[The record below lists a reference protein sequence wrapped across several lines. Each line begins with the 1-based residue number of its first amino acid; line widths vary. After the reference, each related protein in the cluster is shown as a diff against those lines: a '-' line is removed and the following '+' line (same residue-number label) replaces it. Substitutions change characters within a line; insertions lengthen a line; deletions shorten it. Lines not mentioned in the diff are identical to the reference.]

1 MAGTV
6 QHARLESQSARARLK
21 RGRQPHWQA
30 LVEGRVHLGWQC
42 WKGEPVGRWLLRRY
56 IGNGKYRVQTL
67 GRADDA
73 ARADGAD
80 LLSFEQAKAKAHA
93 MVASPNGNGN
103 GPIVRLAVRQAMNR
117 YIDYKHQKGQPVGDL
132 ISRSNVHIL
141 PTLGDLVVSELTAEQ
156 LRRWLHNLAHSPAQR
171 RPKGN
176 KPQYRSEP
184 TTDEEIRQRRAS
196 ANRVLTMLKAALNHA
211 YDEGHVAN
219 RDAWGRRLAPFEQ
232 VEVARVRYLTVA
244 EAERLLNAC
253 ASDFRQLVRAG
264 LETGC
269 RYGELIRLEVCDFNP
284 DAGTLA
290 IRQSKSGKP
299 RHVVLTDEGAAFFR
313 ECTVGRNGHE
323 LMFRHDDGGA
333 WQKSEQARP
342 MAEACT
348 NGKIKPSISFHIL
361 RHTWA
366 SLAVMNGTPL
376 LVVAK
381 NLGHADTRMV
391 EKHYGHLAPSFIADA
406 IRAGA
411 PRYRVKDDKRV
422 VPLR

>member
-1 MAGTV
+1 
-6 QHARLESQSARARLK
+6 
-21 RGRQPHWQA
+21 
-30 LVEGRVHLGWQC
+30 
-42 WKGEPVGRWLLRRY
+42 
-56 IGNGKYRVQTL
+56 
-67 GRADDA
+67 
-73 ARADGAD
+73 
-80 LLSFEQAKAKAHA
+80 

-103 GPIVRLAVRQAMNR
+103 GPIVRLTVRQAMHR
-117 YIDYKHQKGQPVGDL
+117 YVDYKHQKGQPVGDL
-132 ISRSNVHIL
+132 ISRSNVHII

-156 LRRWLHNLAHSPAQR
+156 LRRWLAIMAHSPAQR
-171 RPKGN
+171 RAKGN
-176 KPQYRSEP
+176 KPQYRPEP
-184 TTDEEIRQRRAS
+184 ATDEEIRQRRAS

-219 RDAWGRRLAPFEQ
+219 RDAWGRRLAPFEK

-244 EAERLLNAC
+244 EAERLMNAC
-253 ASDFRQLVRAG
+253 NPEFRALVRGG

-269 RYGELIRLEVCDFNP
+269 RYGELIRLEVCDFNS

-313 ECTVGRNGHE
+313 QQTAGRSRHE
-323 LMFRHDDGGA
+323 LMFCHDDGSA
-333 WQKSEQARP
+333 WQRSEQARP
-342 MAEACT
+342 MVEACT
-348 NGKIKPSISFHIL
+348 NGKIKPAISFHIL

-366 SLAVMNGTPL
+366 SHAVMNGVPL
-376 LVVAK
+376 MVVAK
-381 NLGHADTRMV
+381 NLGHSDTRMV

-411 PRYRVKDDKRV
+411 PRYHVKDDKRV

>member
-6 QHARLESQSARARLK
+6 KHAKLGSPTARKGHK

-30 LVEGRVHLGWQC
+30 LVEGKVHLGYQC

-56 IGNGKYRVQTL
+56 IGNNKYRVQTL

-73 ARADGAD
+73 ARANGVDV
-80 LLSFEQAKAKAHA
+80 LSFDQAQAKARA
-93 MVASPNGNGN
+93 MVASPGGGNGK
-103 GPIVRLAVRQAMNR
+103 IERITVRQAMER
-117 YIDYKHQKGQPVGDL
+117 YIEFKRQKHQPVRDVA
-132 ISRSNVHIL
+132 SRSKVHIL
-141 PTLGDLVVSELTAEQ
+141 PALGDLVVSDLDANTLRDWLSNMANNPAQ
-156 LRRWLHNLAHSPAQR
+156 LRSR
-171 RPKGN
+171 GN
-176 KPQYRSEP
+176 KPNYRAAPVTKE
-184 TTDEEIRQRRAS
+184 DVRRRQAS

-211 YDEGHVAN
+211 YDEGHVGN
-219 RDAWGRRLAPFEQ
+219 RDAWGRRLAPFEN
-232 VEVARVRYLTVA
+232 VEVARVRYLTVT
-244 EAERLLNAC
+244 EAERLINAC
-253 ASDFRQLVRAG
+253 DVEFRPLVRAG

-269 RYGELIRLEVCDFNP
+269 RYGELTQLETCDFNP
-284 DAGTLA
+284 DANTLT
-290 IRQSKSGKP
+290 IRQSKSGEP
-299 RHVVLTDEGAAFFR
+299 RHVVLTKEGAAFFR
-313 ECTVGRNGHE
+313 RHCAGRDGHE
-323 LMFRHDDGGA
+323 KMFRHDDGSE

-348 NGKIKPSISFHIL
+348 RAKIKPAISFHIL

-366 SLAVMNGTPL
+366 SLAVMKNVPL

-411 PRYRVKDDKRV
+411 PRYRVKEDKGV